1 MTFAET
7 IAKYLP
13 IAAAIMGVV
22 SAVAVAVLYG
32 FLYSNISSDITPQF
46 QSIMGSVLVGSVIL
60 SVLTYLA
67 LIQQSVATQAA
78 ITLILVFFPM
88 VMACMALG
96 FAA

>member
-1 MTFAET
+1 MTWAET
-7 IAKYLP
+7 IAKILP
-13 IAAAIMGVV
+13 IAGAIMGVV

-32 FLYSNISSDITPQF
+32 FLYFNISSDITPQF
-46 QSIMGSVLVGSVIL
+46 QSIMGSVLVGSVVL

-67 LIQQSVATQAA
+67 LVQQSVATQTT
-78 ITLILVFFPM
+78 ITMILVFFPM